1 MTQAIKA
8 NKANGVLDTK
18 TMILFGITML
28 LSVGMATAGT
38 DTTFNSIVTTIRN
51 WTEGSLGDMF
61 ALGTLAV
68 GLAIAIVK
76 QSLMPVVVAAA
87 IAITANWGP
96 GVLVGISTA
105 VL

>member
-1 MTQAIKA
+1 MTQTQALHGGFAID
-8 NKANGVLDTK
+8 NKN
-18 TMILFGITML
+18 LFLLGLTLL

-76 QSLMPVVVAAA
+76 QSLMPVVVAASIA
-87 IAITANWGP
+87 IAANWGP

>member
-1 MTQAIKA
+1 MTQAIKT
-8 NKANGVLDTK
+8 NGVLDTK

-38 DTTFNSIVTTIRN
+38 DGNDTTFESIVTTIRT

-76 QSLMPVVVAAA
+76 QSLMPVVVATA
-87 IAITANWGP
+87 IAIAANWGP
-96 GVLVGISTA
+96 GVLVSISSA

>member
-1 MTQAIKA
+1 MTQTI
-8 NKANGVLDTK
+8 KANGVLDTK
-18 TMILFGITML
+18 TMTLFGITML

-51 WTEGSLGDMF
+51 WTEGSMGDMF

-68 GLAIAIVK
+68 GLALAIVK
-76 QSLMPVVVAAA
+76 QSLMAVVVAAA
-87 IAITANWGP
+87 IAIAANWGP
-96 GVLVGISTA
+96 AVLLSISTA